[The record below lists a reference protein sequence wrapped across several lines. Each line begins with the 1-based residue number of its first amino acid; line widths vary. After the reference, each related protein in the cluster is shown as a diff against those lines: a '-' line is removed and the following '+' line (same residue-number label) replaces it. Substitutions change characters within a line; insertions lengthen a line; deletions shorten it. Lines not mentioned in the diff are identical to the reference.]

1 MAKMLLSAE
10 GIKVRFGSR
19 KILDI
24 DRLELYD
31 GDRIGLVGENGA
43 GKTTLLDVLSGAR
56 SPDGGTVRRLAPVA
70 VIRQDARTGPDR
82 ASAEY
87 RRRFRAP
94 EAGVNLSG
102 GEETRRRIAAA
113 LSKGARVLL
122 ADEPTSDLDEAGVRL
137 LTDALKGF
145 DGALVLVSHDRALLD
160 GVARVIG
167 ELEDGTLTLY
177 PGNYSA
183 WQAERAR
190 RRAFERSEYDRY
202 RAEQARLRKSAQRMA
217 ERASQVHLPDRMGV
231 SEARL
236 HRRAVSASQGS
247 LHQARKALES
257 RLEKLP
263 EARRPR
269 EDPEIRMEIAAG
281 GITSRVAAEAR
292 GLTLRAGEKILL
304 RDADFCVPTF
314 SRTALL
320 GPNGCG
326 KTTLIRALLA
336 GDGVAVRPGVRIGAL
351 DQGTRA
357 LKDSKSALEN
367 AMRPRCSPERGAH
380 GAALL
385 GIRGDAAQKTE
396 ASLSGGSASRWRGR
410 LMASDSN
417 FLGWT
422 SPPTPGHLSL
432 EALGDVLAG
441 YGGTLLFVSHDS
453 RIVEQVA
460 SGCVFEGGR
469 LVAFEGTMAEWR
481 AAWPPAARPTDDPQM
496 RMRSWRA
503 AFKARKGDAGGTEPR
518 YDEIARQLRTFRS
531 PEIPRWQ
538 KRPVISAGRLSIM
551 KTMRL

>member
-1 MAKMLLSAE
+1 MAKMLLLAE

-367 AMRPRCSPERGAH
+367 AMSASVQPESAVRTVLAR
-380 GAALL
+380 L
-385 GIRGDAAQKTE
+385 GIRGDAALKPV
-396 ASLSGGSASRWRGR
+396 ASLSGGERVKVALAR
-410 LMASDSN
+410 LMASDAN
-417 FLGWT
+417 FLVLDE
-422 SPPTPGHLSL
+422 PTNHLDIFSL

-453 RIVEQVA
+453 RFVEQVA
-460 SGCVFEGGR
+460 TRLVFFEGGR
-469 LVAFEGTMAEWR
+469 LDAFEGTMAEWR
-481 AAWPPAARPTDDPQM
+481 ARKAVPAAPPDRMILEM
-496 RMRSWRA
+496 RMAELA
-503 AFKARKGDAGGTEPR
+503 ARLSKPRKGDRPEELNQR
-518 YDEIARQLRTFRS
+518 YDEIARQLRTL
-531 PEIPRWQ
+531 PKP
-538 KRPVISAGRLSIM
+538 
-551 KTMRL
+551 